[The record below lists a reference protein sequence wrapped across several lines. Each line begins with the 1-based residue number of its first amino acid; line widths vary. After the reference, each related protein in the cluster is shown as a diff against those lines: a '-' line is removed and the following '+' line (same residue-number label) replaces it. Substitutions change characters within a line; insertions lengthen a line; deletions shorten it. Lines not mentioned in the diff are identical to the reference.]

1 MNAYVRSAAVD
12 GVDATEV
19 IVELDATMGLPSWT
33 IVGLPANAVK
43 ESRERVNAA
52 LTNSGFKVPPRRFTV
67 NLAPADTVKTGTA
80 FDLPIALAL
89 LIATGQL
96 ARSATHGLTVLGELG
111 LGGS

>member
-1 MNAYVRSAAVD
+1 MTRPVVAQITLGRMNASERSAAFD
-12 GVDATEV
+12 GVDPTEV
-19 IVELDATMGLPSWT
+19 IVELDATFGLPSWT

-52 LTNSGFKVPPRRFTV
+52 LTNSGFAVPPRRMTV

-89 LIATGQL
+89 L
-96 ARSATHGLTVLGELG
+96 
-111 LGGS
+111 